1 MLKHLNKGTGYCDSF
16 ANLKKNLHLANKQ
29 FKTMIQT
36 AEKQNILKRFFKPVE
51 CKIKKH
57 KNSDKVQ
64 TKKRQIRM
72 VKLTDAYYKMMLSH
86 KQMGEN
92 EGGDDLSDTAEL
104 GELNEAGPSE
114 LTVSLRDS
122 IGSEQAYIYP
132 LYTQIFSKIEE
143 YDKEGISLKQLG
155 TLFGLDFYKSRRM
168 GANLQTHPEIVTII
182 KETDRGKAKYQTIVF
197 RKFLSQAKPVASAS
211 DSQMSISETNQSSNE
226 PGELSES
233 AAASTEADLLV
244 IKRSSSKNK

>member
-1 MLKHLNKGTGYCDSF
+1 MLKHLNKGTGYSDSF

-57 KNSDKVQ
+57 KNSDKLQ

-86 KQMGEN
+86 KQMSEN
-92 EGGDDLSDTAEL
+92 EGGDDLSDTTEL
-104 GELNEAGPSE
+104 SELNEAGPNE
-114 LTVSLRDS
+114 LTVSLRNS

-143 YDKEGISLKQLG
+143 YGKEGISLKQLG
-155 TLFGLDFYKSRRM
+155 TLFGFDFYKSRRM

-197 RKFLSQAKPVASAS
+197 RKFLSQVRPAASAS
-211 DSQMSISETNQSSNE
+211 SSQMSTSDMNQSLNE
-226 PGELSES
+226 PVELNK
-233 AAASTEADLLV
+233 STEASNESEMLIL
-244 IKRSSSKNK
+244 KQTSSKNK